1 MVQRQQPSHA
11 ERAAPV
17 SCQPDGARY
26 APAGKAPTHLRELA
40 VEGALARTWTSL
52 NALLR
57 SASGIPARLGELL
70 LLAHKVTPEQLNAVL
85 AEQKQTGE
93 KIGVL
98 LVQRG
103 HISESELDAILAL
116 QKAPEGS
123 QGALRLG
130 SILLALGKINHTQLA
145 DAVRMQRESGK
156 LLGDILQ
163 EAGYVEGIDIERG
176 LTLQRRLQ
184 RSAVVALF
192 SFVSI
197 SSGSLAY
204 AAEGGAA
211 MGVSVTVLPYVQ
223 LKVISQMDQF
233 RVTAADIA
241 RGYVEVA
248 GGSHF
253 AVRSNSREGYVLA
266 FDNLPEQI
274 KSMQISGLDGAVE
287 IGSEGGAVVQRGIA
301 ASGAPIELSYRF
313 NLARGMEP
321 GQYQWP
327 VSMSARAL

>member
-1 MVQRQQPSHA
+1 MVQRQQPFHP

-17 SCQPDGARY
+17 ARPPEAACY

-85 AEQKQTGE
+85 AEQKQTGQ

-145 DAVRMQRESGK
+145 DAIRMQRDSGK

-163 EAGYVEGIDIERG
+163 EAGYVASVDIERG

-192 SFVSI
+192 SFVSL
-197 SSGSLAY
+197 STGSLAH
-204 AAEGGAA
+204 AAQNTST
-211 MGVSVTVLPYVQ
+211 MRVSVSVLPYVQ
-223 LKVISQMDQF
+223 LKVISQVEQL
-233 RVTAADIA
+233 RVTQADIA
-241 RGYVEVA
+241 RGYVDVA
-248 GGSHF
+248 SGSHI
-253 AVRSNSREGYVLA
+253 AIKSNSRAGYVLA
-266 FDNLPEQI
+266 FDNLPDEI
-274 KSMQISGLDGAVE
+274 SSVQISGLEGAVE
-287 IGSEGGAVVQRGIA
+287 IGSDGGSVVQRLAGGA
-301 ASGAPIELSYRF
+301 APPIELSYRF
-313 NLARGMEP
+313 KLASGMQP
-321 GQYQWP
+321 GEYQWP
-327 VSMSARAL
+327 VNMSARAL